1 MRATPNNFGGS
12 KVRPN
17 SRFSLGVS
25 IACAVAFVALP
36 LVGVFWAASGGVKGT
51 SHAAIEWGRLVAAGG
66 RTVLLAAASSAL
78 CLAVGVPVAIGLHRY
93 RFPGRQGLL
102 ALSFVPFVLPTL
114 AVAGGVSSLMG
125 RGGWLEW
132 IPGEPGDDLVGS
144 SIAILLANLVFNL
157 GLVIRMMGPAVSAVD
172 TSILDSATVLGL
184 TRTQAWRR
192 VGLPSL
198 RPSMARCAVVVA
210 LLAATNFALVL
221 ILGSP
226 ASSTV
231 DLEIWYSVTQAFDLR
246 SAAVMTAA
254 QLCVL
259 GAIVAVF
266 LRPSHNGAQTPLIG
280 GSRAQRD
287 AELPKL
293 ASGGTALFAAV
304 GSAFVVVAI
313 VGLPI
318 AALVRRTATVVSG
331 GSGGRLSLD
340 RFVAPL
346 REPPVRL
353 RGLWG
358 SEGAGVVWTRSLV
371 VALGVGLIVAAI
383 GLAVAGRFSRGGGRS
398 MELILVTSMAISPAA
413 LGLGMLAVAQIPI
426 IERLLRAT
434 GSSEL
439 ALLMWAMTAATLPF
453 GLAII
458 ADAGRGV
465 SPRLVEA
472 ARVLGCTP
480 ADATRR
486 VVLAVVAPSVIVAG
500 GLAAAVAFGEV
511 GVASFVTDG
520 SAPVVAVVARRF
532 MARAQPDA
540 YQLGLGLA
548 LWVAVLG
555 ATLSVLAEIVS
566 RLALRLAR
574 RSR

>member
-1 MRATPNNFGGS
+1 
-12 KVRPN
+12 
-17 SRFSLGVS
+17 
-25 IACAVAFVALP
+25 
-36 LVGVFWAASGGVKGT
+36 
-51 SHAAIEWGRLVAAGG
+51 
-66 RTVLLAAASSAL
+66 
-78 CLAVGVPVAIGLHRY
+78 
-93 RFPGRQGLL
+93 
-102 ALSFVPFVLPTL
+102 
-114 AVAGGVSSLMG
+114 
-125 RGGWLEW
+125 
-132 IPGEPGDDLVGS
+132 
-144 SIAILLANLVFNL
+144 
-157 GLVIRMMGPAVSAVD
+157 
-172 TSILDSATVLGL
+172 
-184 TRTQAWRR
+184 
-192 VGLPSL
+192 
-198 RPSMARCAVVVA
+198 
-210 LLAATNFALVL
+210 
-221 ILGSP
+221 
-226 ASSTV
+226 
-231 DLEIWYSVTQAFDLR
+231 
-246 SAAVMTAA
+246 
-254 QLCVL
+254 
-259 GAIVAVF
+259 
-266 LRPSHNGAQTPLIG
+266 
-280 GSRAQRD
+280 
-287 AELPKL
+287 
-293 ASGGTALFAAV
+293 
-304 GSAFVVVAI
+304 
-313 VGLPI
+313 
-318 AALVRRTATVVSG
+318 
-331 GSGGRLSLD
+331 
-340 RFVAPL
+340 
-346 REPPVRL
+346 
-353 RGLWG
+353 
-358 SEGAGVVWTRSLV
+358 VWTRSLV